1 MKNIINIKFTYK
13 TLFVPLIVGMIFSSC
28 KQRDD
33 YPDFSDLEPP
43 VVKEDI
49 IPTDNDILPITQRI
63 KSNAPFLKT
72 FLLDSNKT
80 VTTGIEYTHIR
91 FLNDLDQKVSMH
103 IVEMDQS
110 KKKVSMVALSP
121 FDDYLY
127 STQQLPEM
135 MKMNQETLSSKLM
148 VGIVGDNHSAGTPTG
163 TYVKKGRV
171 IKTNT
176 SLTLPYI
183 GMKKGS
189 SEILFLNS
197 PNTTDFPVPAIV
209 PSEYSNLIAG
219 QNWMLFNGVDVVY
232 TTTTTVART
241 AIGMTADK
249 QKLYA
254 ISVDGVND
262 FSAGISLNNFRTI
275 FKALGCSVA
284 FFTSGSA
291 TNAIAVR
298 EQDNFVLKNKP
309 AATLPVVANAIGFVV
324 D

>member
-309 AATLPVVANAIGFVV
+309 AATLPLVANAIGFVV

>member
-1 MKNIINIKFTYK
+1 MKNSIKIKFAYK
-13 TLFVPLIVGMIFSSC
+13 ALFVPLMLGLILSSC

-33 YPDFSDLEPP
+33 YPDFSNLEPP
-43 VVKEDI
+43 VIEEDI
-49 IPTDNDILPITQRI
+49 IPTDNDVLPITQRI
-63 KSNAPFLKT
+63 KNSAPFLKT
-72 FLLDSNKT
+72 FLMDSTQN
-80 VTTGIEYTHIR
+80 VTAGIDYSHIR

-110 KKKVSMVALSP
+110 KKKVSMVTLSP
-121 FDDYLY
+121 YDDYLY
-127 STQQLPEM
+127 TTQQLPEM

-148 VGIVGDNHSAGTPTG
+148 VGIVGDNHSSGTPTG
-163 TYVKKGRV
+163 SYVKKGRV
-171 IKTNT
+171 IKTST

-183 GMKKGS
+183 GVKKGS

-197 PNTTDFPVPAIV
+197 PNATTNPVPAIV
-209 PSEYSNLIAG
+209 PAEYSSLIAG
-219 QNWMLFNGVDVVY
+219 QNWLLFNGIDVIY

-254 ISVDGVND
+254 ITVDGVNA

-275 FKALGCSVA
+275 FKALGCNMA
-284 FFTSGSA
+284 FFTSGST
-291 TNAIAVR
+291 TNALSVR
-298 EQDNFVLKNKP
+298 EQDDFILKNKP
-309 AATLPVVANAIGFVV
+309 AAGLPVVANAIGFVV

>member
-33 YPDFSDLEPP
+33 YPDFSNLEPP
-43 VVKEDI
+43 VVEEDI
-49 IPTDNDILPITQRI
+49 IPADNDILPITQRI

>member
-33 YPDFSDLEPP
+33 YPDFSNLEPP
-43 VVKEDI
+43 VVEEDI
-49 IPTDNDILPITQRI
+49 IPADNDILPITQRI

-189 SEILFLNS
+189 SEIFFLNS

>member
-33 YPDFSDLEPP
+33 YPDFSNLEPP
-43 VVKEDI
+43 VVEEDI